1 MNRHQRRAAKA
12 NQGDA
17 TGPQQPNSS
26 QGLSAPDIKI
36 DLDPNLMAT
45 TDQGLAVNTSK
56 LEFAFLNDQKVNAA
70 PDKPKAG
77 LLLRLFSRLLLSRF
91 VLNRVSQP
99 EVQRLLMSV
108 AIEVDRKDV
117 VDELQRRDQMRIF
130 R

>member
-1 MNRHQRRAAKA
+1 
-12 NQGDA
+12 
-17 TGPQQPNSS
+17 
-26 QGLSAPDIKI
+26 
-36 DLDPNLMAT
+36 MAT
-45 TDQGLAVNTSK
+45 TDHDITLNTSK
-56 LEFAFLNDQKVNAA
+56 LEFALLNDQKAKAA
-70 PDKPKAG
+70 QDKPKAG

-99 EVQRLLMSV
+99 EVQRLLMSI